1 MTDARPTE
9 ADPTGALPT
18 GRTKKLIAFRA
29 DQVSAVD
36 RIAAEAG
43 TSFTAVVLEAVDA
56 HIAAHESATQQILG
70 RIVQQNAGLL
80 ERLRDA

>member
-1 MTDARPTE
+1 MTDARS
-9 ADPTGALPT
+9 TGVQPA

-36 RIAAEAG
+36 RIATEAG
-43 TSFTAVVLEAVDA
+43 TSFTSVVLEAVDA
-56 HIAAHESATQQILG
+56 HIAAHDSATQQILR

>member
-1 MTDARPTE
+1 MTDSVPA
-9 ADPTGALPT
+9 

-29 DQVSAVD
+29 DQVSALH

-43 TSFTAVVLEAVDA
+43 TSFTSVVLEAVDA
-56 HIAAHESATQQILG
+56 HIAAHDRATQQILS